1 MGKGTLTF
9 SNIEIEKKKRFYQH
23 KIPIFWEM

>member
-9 SNIEIEKKKRFYQH
+9 SNIEIDKKRFYQH